1 MISQISPLTRVEFWP
16 SLGSETATS
25 GALLLPF
32 FGALEKGEGAD
43 GPAGPPW
50 MNWMNSD
57 RQILKIGPKSTDLS
71 CFSRIFTTGIKTN
84 ICWKKKGVAH
94 FSKKPTVLVAQPPRS
109 HGTKEP
115 IRKRNRPAPSISYAA
130 STCIAS
136 WSRSVQPRAT
146 IEQGVDSKLRTEKQ
160 RTTEEISVAWYAS
173 AKHFLGWWCRCFR
186 RLTHAD
192 SWSANPSP
200 ASFISRIGMDC
211 QTQFFFIRS
220 WPW

>member
-1 MISQISPLTRVEFWP
+1 MISPLTRVEFWQP
-16 SLGSETATS
+16 SLGSETAAS

-32 FGALEKGEGAD
+32 FGALENRRRSRWASRSSPDER
-43 GPAGPPW
+43 
-50 MNWMNSD
+50 SD
-57 RQILKIGPKSTDLS
+57 KSWKSAPLNPLVYHS
-71 CFSRIFTTGIKTN
+71 FSRIFTTGIKTS
-84 ICWKKKGVAH
+84 ICWKKKGAAH

-109 HGTKEP
+109 HGTKKP
-115 IRKRNRPAPSISYAA
+115 IRKGSRPAPSISYAA

-173 AKHFLGWWCRCFR
+173 DKHFLDWWCRCFR
-186 RLTHAD
+186 TLTHAD

-200 ASFISRIGMDC
+200 ASFTSRIRMDYVRRI
-211 QTQFFFIRS
+211 FFIRS